1 VGLVQVEEFRDSPV
15 GELRTIS
22 GHDALTQRDYRHF
35 AFVPRTLP
43 ESIPLT
49 ERTYCVV
56 SEAHMAIGRLDFA
69 VKRLPDPALLVRP
82 TVRREAVSTS
92 ALEGTYAPLQSVFEA
107 DYVDEVNQSAE
118 VREVRNY
125 VRAAERALELI
136 KTRPIC
142 LNVIAELQKILVKDT
157 RGDTY
162 DAGQLRQRQVFIGER
177 SAGIERSRFVPPP
190 PGDELVD
197 GVTAWEKWING
208 EDNIPLLVKMAI
220 GHYQFEAL
228 HPFSDG
234 NGRLGRLIAIL
245 QLIEANALTF
255 PVLNLSPWLEA
266 RKEEYKDLLL
276 NISRTGEFDA
286 WAQFF
291 CECVSGQ
298 ADDTVKR
305 IEELLAFGAEVHGK
319 LRKAK
324 VRGVANEIADDLLGY
339 PIITASEA
347 ARRHGVTYPPA
358 SNAMNKLVEIG
369 ILREI
374 TGRSYGR
381 IFACDRVM
389 WILGRP

>member
-1 VGLVQVEEFRDSPV
+1 MQVEEFRGSPV

-35 AFVPRTLP
+35 AFVPRALP

-56 SEAHMAIGRLDFA
+56 SEAHMAVGRLDFA
-69 VKRLPDPALLVRP
+69 VKRLPEPALLVRP

-92 ALEGTYAPLQSVFEA
+92 ALEGTYAPLESVFEA
-107 DYVDEVNQSAE
+107 DYVDEANQSAE
-118 VREVRNY
+118 VREIRNY

-136 KTRPIC
+136 RTRPIC
-142 LNVIAELQKILVKDT
+142 LNVIAELQKILVKGT

-208 EDNIPLLVKMAI
+208 EDNIPLLAKLAI

-255 PVLNLSPWLEA
+255 PVINLSPWLEA

-276 NISRTGEFDA
+276 NISRTGEFDS
-286 WAQFF
+286 WVQFF

-305 IEELLAFGAEVHGK
+305 IEELLEFRTEVHSK

-324 VRGVANEIADDLLGY
+324 VRGVANDIADDLLGY

-358 SNAMNKLVEIG
+358 SNAMNKLVEVG

-381 IFACDRVM
+381 IFACDQVM
-389 WILGRP
+389 GILGRP